1 MILTLVGGLS
11 ALAGIIVGFV
21 LGFLRGKILKGEGK

>member
-1 MILTLVGGLS
+1 MSKRMILTLVGVIS

-21 LGFLRGKILKGEGK
+21 LGFLRGKNG